1 MEQYIMKNIKVFLT
15 VILVVLILPVL
26 QYSASAEAVEVST
39 YEELVSAVNAA
50 KGETHIVLKDSLA
63 FARKGDEPQIVIP
76 AGSQVVLE
84 TSGEGI
90 VLSHEIGGEMFYV
103 EAGAK
108 LTLKGHQN
116 ARLTLRETVLSE
128 EWSKSCVVAEGSF
141 EANCVD
147 FEGFFAEN
155 GAAVFLNDKEEVLTT
170 EDCVLEYCSLSGNH
184 ALHGG
189 AIYIGTGRKAEI
201 NASSFTSNTA
211 TEEGNDIF
219 VAGTLTYG
227 DNNILSAYGP
237 LNYEIEPDGSFL
249 YAGQIYGT
257 GTFILSERTSV
268 SGVISWSMDSIVPE
282 SVQVVLL
289 ANGAESSTKTVTADN
304 DGYWA
309 FTFDNLPVKD
319 EDSVIQYDI
328 GEYTIPGFRFS
339 KRGEADVGFE
349 LLYVAYSQEA
359 SADTGDI
366 SNGQVTSEGANED
379 LLSVAEDSPDAVS
392 VTKNPTDE
400 KAEIGGQAIFIAKAN
415 NYTKI
420 IWHLVSPDGKEDYR
434 DEEMRS
440 AFSSLELDGLGT
452 ERLKIK
458 VIPLSL
464 NGWKIKA
471 EFSGV
476 GGPAFSEDA
485 VITIEGA
492 DEKKAESVQETGET
506 SEHIVQEKTGE
517 ETLVSETVKTDFSTE
532 TPAITESEAVMVE
545 LKKSPTNEHADLGG
559 NAIFIARADHA
570 QQIIWHILSPDDT
583 VDYEDEQILNAF
595 DGIQIE
601 GLGTEKI
608 KIMNIPVAMNGWK
621 VQAEFI
627 GEANRVLSD
636 KAAILINNFEGVYQ
650 DEPQTG
656 ITEQS
661 EALEETNEH
670 VTAQSVEISP
680 VLVEKADNSDGTTV
694 ETYISQATASDTLQ
708 RTINVVSLW
717 NDSSNAAGKRP
728 AMTIVELYRDE
739 ALYFTAVLNDSNS
752 WMYSFSNLPEG
763 SYKIKEN
770 EIPDYTVSYSVIGE
784 TVTVMH
790 SLTEMDGQQF
800 QNPTS
805 IQSSAS
811 NEYTEPENSAATSS
825 TPVPEVQATEITEPT
840 TMPSPVPEQAVH
852 QQSTEVDERELSGL
866 SSSDRQNSKVML
878 LVGILGGAGL
888 LCAVAAIYLIRK
900 MK

>member
-1 MEQYIMKNIKVFLT
+1 MKNIKVFLT

-26 QYSASAEAVEVST
+26 QYSASAEDVEVST

-50 KGETHIVLKDSLA
+50 KGETHIVLKDSLV
-63 FARKGDEPQIVIP
+63 FARKGEEPQIVIP

-289 ANGAESSTKTVTADN
+289 ANGAETSTKTVTADN
-304 DGYWA
+304 DGYWV

-392 VTKNPTDE
+392 VTKSPTDE

-717 NDSSNAAGKRP
+717 DDGSNAAGKRP

-770 EIPDYTVSYSVIGE
+770 EIPDYTVSYSVTGE

-790 SLTEMDGQQF
+790 SLTEIDGQQF

-805 IQSSAS
+805 IQTSAS
-811 NEYTEPENSAATSS
+811 NEYTEPENYAASSS

-840 TMPSPVPEQAVH
+840 TTPSPVSEQAVH

>member
-1 MEQYIMKNIKVFLT
+1 MKNIKVFLT

-26 QYSASAEAVEVST
+26 QYSASAEDVEVST

-50 KGETHIVLKDSLA
+50 KGETHIVLKDSLV
-63 FARKGDEPQIVIP
+63 FARKGEEPQIVIP

-304 DGYWA
+304 DGYWV

-392 VTKNPTDE
+392 VTKSPTDE

-601 GLGTEKI
+601 GLGTEKM

-717 NDSSNAAGKRP
+717 DDGSNAAGKRP

-770 EIPDYTVSYSVIGE
+770 EIPDYTVSYSVTGE

-790 SLTEMDGQQF
+790 SLTEIDGQQF

-805 IQSSAS
+805 IQTSAS
-811 NEYTEPENSAATSS
+811 NEYTEPENYAASSS

-840 TMPSPVPEQAVH
+840 TTPSHVSEQAVH

>member
-1 MEQYIMKNIKVFLT
+1 M
-15 VILVVLILPVL
+15 
-26 QYSASAEAVEVST
+26 
-39 YEELVSAVNAA
+39 
-50 KGETHIVLKDSLA
+50 
-63 FARKGDEPQIVIP
+63 
-76 AGSQVVLE
+76 
-84 TSGEGI
+84 
-90 VLSHEIGGEMFYV
+90 
-103 EAGAK
+103 
-108 LTLKGHQN
+108 
-116 ARLTLRETVLSE
+116 
-128 EWSKSCVVAEGSF
+128 
-141 EANCVD
+141 
-147 FEGFFAEN
+147 
-155 GAAVFLNDKEEVLTT
+155 FLNDKEEVLTT

-289 ANGAESSTKTVTADN
+289 ANGAETSTKTVTADN
-304 DGYWA
+304 DGYWV

-392 VTKNPTDE
+392 VTKSPTDE

-601 GLGTEKI
+601 GLGTEKM

-717 NDSSNAAGKRP
+717 DDGSNAAGKRP

-770 EIPDYTVSYSVIGE
+770 EIPDYTVSYSVTGE

-790 SLTEMDGQQF
+790 SLTEIDGQQF

-805 IQSSAS
+805 IQTSAS
-811 NEYTEPENSAATSS
+811 NEYTEPENYAASSS

-840 TMPSPVPEQAVH
+840 TTPSHVSEQAVH

-878 LVGILGGAGL
+878 LVGILGGAGF

>member
-1 MEQYIMKNIKVFLT
+1 MKNIKVFLT

-26 QYSASAEAVEVST
+26 QYSASAEDVEVST

-50 KGETHIVLKDSLA
+50 KGETHIVLKDSLV
-63 FARKGDEPQIVIP
+63 FARKGEEPQIVIP

-289 ANGAESSTKTVTADN
+289 ANGAETSTKTVTADN
-304 DGYWA
+304 DGYWV

-392 VTKNPTDE
+392 VTKSPTDE

-717 NDSSNAAGKRP
+717 DDGSNAAGKRP

-770 EIPDYTVSYSVIGE
+770 EIPDYTVSYSVTGE

-790 SLTEMDGQQF
+790 SLTEIDGQQF

-805 IQSSAS
+805 IQTSAS
-811 NEYTEPENSAATSS
+811 NEYTEPENYAASSS

-840 TMPSPVPEQAVH
+840 TTPSHVSEQAVH

-878 LVGILGGAGL
+878 LVGILGGAGF

>member
-1 MEQYIMKNIKVFLT
+1 MKNIKVFLT

-26 QYSASAEAVEVST
+26 QYSASAEDVEVST

-50 KGETHIVLKDSLA
+50 KGETHIVLKDSLV
-63 FARKGDEPQIVIP
+63 FARKGEEPQIVIP

-289 ANGAESSTKTVTADN
+289 ANGAETSTKTVTADN
-304 DGYWA
+304 DGYWV

-392 VTKNPTDE
+392 VTKSPTDE

-661 EALEETNEH
+661 KALEETNEH

-717 NDSSNAAGKRP
+717 DDGSNAAGKRP

-770 EIPDYTVSYSVIGE
+770 EIPDYTVSYSVTGE

-790 SLTEMDGQQF
+790 SLTEIDGQQF

-805 IQSSAS
+805 IQTSAS
-811 NEYTEPENSAATSS
+811 NEYTEPENYAASSS

-840 TMPSPVPEQAVH
+840 TTPSHVSEQAVH

-878 LVGILGGAGL
+878 LVGILGGAGF

>member
-1 MEQYIMKNIKVFLT
+1 MKNIKVFLT

-26 QYSASAEAVEVST
+26 QYSASAEDVEVST

-50 KGETHIVLKDSLA
+50 KGETHIVLKDSLV
-63 FARKGDEPQIVIP
+63 FARKGEEPQIVIP

-289 ANGAESSTKTVTADN
+289 ANGAETSTKTITADN
-304 DGYWA
+304 DGYWV

-392 VTKNPTDE
+392 VTKSPTDE

-717 NDSSNAAGKRP
+717 DDGSNAAGKRP

-770 EIPDYTVSYSVIGE
+770 EIPDYTVSYSVTGE

-790 SLTEMDGQQF
+790 SLTEIDGQQF

-805 IQSSAS
+805 IQTSAS
-811 NEYTEPENSAATSS
+811 NEYTEPENYAASSS

-840 TMPSPVPEQAVH
+840 TTPSPVSEQAVH

-878 LVGILGGAGL
+878 LVGILGGAGF

>member
-1 MEQYIMKNIKVFLT
+1 MKNIKVFLT

-26 QYSASAEAVEVST
+26 QYSASAEDVEVST

-50 KGETHIVLKDSLA
+50 KGETHIVLKDSLV
-63 FARKGDEPQIVIP
+63 FARKGEEPQIVIP

-289 ANGAESSTKTVTADN
+289 ANGAETSTKTVTADN
-304 DGYWA
+304 DGYWV

-392 VTKNPTDE
+392 VTKSPTDE

-717 NDSSNAAGKRP
+717 DDGSNAAGKRP

-770 EIPDYTVSYSVIGE
+770 EIPDYTVSYSVTGE

-790 SLTEMDGQQF
+790 SLTEIDGQQF

-805 IQSSAS
+805 IQTSAS
-811 NEYTEPENSAATSS
+811 NEYTEPENYAASSS

-840 TMPSPVPEQAVH
+840 TTPSPVSEQAVH

-878 LVGILGGAGL
+878 LVGILGGAGF

>member
-1 MEQYIMKNIKVFLT
+1 MY
-15 VILVVLILPVL
+15 
-26 QYSASAEAVEVST
+26 ST
-39 YEELVSAVNAA
+39 YRCNDVN
-50 KGETHIVLKDSLA
+50 KCIVL
-63 FARKGDEPQIVIP
+63 FFFYGH
-76 AGSQVVLE
+76 GSE
-84 TSGEGI
+84 W
-90 VLSHEIGGEMFYV
+90 LSQ
-103 EAGAK
+103 A
-108 LTLKGHQN
+108 Q
-116 ARLTLRETVLSE
+116 
-128 EWSKSCVVAEGSF
+128 
-141 EANCVD
+141 
-147 FEGFFAEN
+147 
-155 GAAVFLNDKEEVLTT
+155 
-170 EDCVLEYCSLSGNH
+170 
-184 ALHGG
+184 
-189 AIYIGTGRKAEI
+189 
-201 NASSFTSNTA
+201 FT
-211 TEEGNDIF
+211 I
-219 VAGTLTYG
+219 
-227 DNNILSAYGP
+227 
-237 LNYEIEPDGSFL
+237 
-249 YAGQIYGT
+249 
-257 GTFILSERTSV
+257 
-268 SGVISWSMDSIVPE
+268 
-282 SVQVVLL
+282 
-289 ANGAESSTKTVTADN
+289 
-304 DGYWA
+304 

-392 VTKNPTDE
+392 VTKSPTDE

-517 ETLVSETVKTDFSTE
+517 ETLVSETVKTDFSRE

-717 NDSSNAAGKRP
+717 DDGSNAAGKRP

-770 EIPDYTVSYSVIGE
+770 EIPDYTVSYSVTGE

-790 SLTEMDGQQF
+790 SLTEIDGQQF

-805 IQSSAS
+805 IQTSAS
-811 NEYTEPENSAATSS
+811 NEYTEPENYAASSS

-840 TMPSPVPEQAVH
+840 TTPSPVSEQAVH

>member
-1 MEQYIMKNIKVFLT
+1 MKSIKVFLAA
-15 VILVVLILPVL
+15 ILLVLILPVI
-26 QYSASAEAVEVST
+26 QYSASAEDVEVST
-39 YEELVSAVNAA
+39 YEELASAVNAA
-50 KGETHIVLKDSLA
+50 RGETHIVLKNSLS
-63 FARKGDEPQIVIP
+63 FARKDDEPQIVIP

-84 TSGEGI
+84 ASGDGI

-108 LTLKGHQN
+108 LTLNGRQN

-141 EANCVD
+141 ETNYVD

-155 GAAVFLNDKEEVLTT
+155 GAAVRLNDKEGESAA
-170 EDCVLEYCSLSGNH
+170 EDCVLENCSFSGNH

-189 AIYIGTGRKAEI
+189 AIYIGAGRKAEI

-211 TEEGNDIF
+211 AEKGNDIY
-219 VAGTLTYG
+219 VAGTLVFG

-237 LNYEIEPDGSFL
+237 LNYETEPDGSFL
-249 YAGQIYGT
+249 YAGQIYGN

-282 SVQVVLL
+282 SVQVLLL
-289 ANGAESSTKTVTADN
+289 ANGIEYSTQTVTADI
-304 DGYWA
+304 DGYWV

-359 SADTGDI
+359 FTDTGDLSDGQMI
-366 SNGQVTSEGANED
+366 SEIENED
-379 LLSVAEDSPDAVS
+379 LLSVQEDNPNAVS

-400 KAEIGGQAIFIAKAN
+400 KAEIGGQVIFIAKAT
-415 NYTKI
+415 NYTEI
-420 IWHLVSPDGKEDYR
+420 IWHLISPDGKEDYR
-434 DEEMRS
+434 DEEMCS

-471 EFSGV
+471 EFSGI
-476 GGPAFSEDA
+476 GGPVFSEDA
-485 VITIEGA
+485 VIRIEGA
-492 DEKKAESVQETGET
+492 EEKKDESAQETVET
-506 SEHIVQEKTGE
+506 SEHIVQEKPE
-517 ETLVSETVKTDFSTE
+517 EDTFISETVETDYSTE
-532 TPAITESEAVMVE
+532 IPVTTESEAVMVE

-608 KIMNIPVAMNGWK
+608 KIINIPVAMNGWK

-636 KAAILINNFEGVYQ
+636 KASILINNFEGVYQ
-650 DEPQTG
+650 DELQTG

-661 EALEETNEH
+661 ETFEETNESD
-670 VTAQSVEISP
+670 TTQNAEISP
-680 VLVEKADNSDGTTV
+680 VLVEKPDNSDGTIA
-694 ETYISQATASDTLQ
+694 ETYISQTTVSDALQ
-708 RTINVVSLW
+708 RTITVVSLW

-770 EIPDYTVSYSVIGE
+770 EIPDYTVSYSVSGE

-790 SLTEMDGQQF
+790 SLTAIDGQQF
-800 QNPTS
+800 PIPPS
-805 IQSSAS
+805 IQPSDS
-811 NEYTEPENSAATSS
+811 NDSTEPENYPSALF
-825 TPVPEVQATEITEPT
+825 TPLPAVQTTEITEPT
-840 TMPSPVPEQAVH
+840 TTPSPAAVPEQTVQ
-852 QQSTEVDERELSGL
+852 QQSNEADETESSGL
-866 SSSDRQNSKVML
+866 SSTDRQNTKVML
-878 LVGILGGAGL
+878 LVGMLGGAGL
-888 LCAVAAIYLIRK
+888 LCAAAAIYLIRK

>member
-1 MEQYIMKNIKVFLT
+1 MKNIKVFLT

-26 QYSASAEAVEVST
+26 QYSASAEDVEVST

-50 KGETHIVLKDSLA
+50 KGETHIVLKDSLV
-63 FARKGDEPQIVIP
+63 FARKGEEPQIVIP

-304 DGYWA
+304 DGYWV

-392 VTKNPTDE
+392 VTKSPTDE

-670 VTAQSVEISP
+670 VTAQSVKISP

-717 NDSSNAAGKRP
+717 DDGSNAAGKRP

-770 EIPDYTVSYSVIGE
+770 EIPDYTVSYSVTGE

-790 SLTEMDGQQF
+790 SLTEIDGQQF

-805 IQSSAS
+805 IQTSAS
-811 NEYTEPENSAATSS
+811 NEYTEPENYAASSS

-840 TMPSPVPEQAVH
+840 TTPSHVSEQAVH

>member
-1 MEQYIMKNIKVFLT
+1 MKNIKVFLT

>member
-1 MEQYIMKNIKVFLT
+1 MKNIKVFLT

-26 QYSASAEAVEVST
+26 QYSASAEDVEVST

-50 KGETHIVLKDSLA
+50 KGETHIVLKDSLV
-63 FARKGDEPQIVIP
+63 FARKGEEPQIVIP

-289 ANGAESSTKTVTADN
+289 ANGAETSTKTVTADN
-304 DGYWA
+304 DGYWV

-392 VTKNPTDE
+392 VTKSPTDE

-601 GLGTEKI
+601 GLGTEKM

-717 NDSSNAAGKRP
+717 DDGSNAAGKRP

-770 EIPDYTVSYSVIGE
+770 EIPDYTVSYSVTGE

-790 SLTEMDGQQF
+790 SLTEIDGQQF

-805 IQSSAS
+805 IQTSAS
-811 NEYTEPENSAATSS
+811 NEYTEPENYAASSS

-840 TMPSPVPEQAVH
+840 TTPSHVSEQAVH

-878 LVGILGGAGL
+878 LVGILGGAGF

>member
-1 MEQYIMKNIKVFLT
+1 MKNIKVFLT

-26 QYSASAEAVEVST
+26 QYSASAEDVEVST

-50 KGETHIVLKDSLA
+50 KGETHIVLKDSLV
-63 FARKGDEPQIVIP
+63 FARKGEEPQIVIP

-289 ANGAESSTKTVTADN
+289 ANGAETSTKTVTADN
-304 DGYWA
+304 DGYWV

-392 VTKNPTDE
+392 VTKSPTDE

-670 VTAQSVEISP
+670 ITAQSVEISP
-680 VLVEKADNSDGTTV
+680 VLVEKTDNSDGTTV
-694 ETYISQATASDTLQ
+694 ETYVSQATDSDTLQ

-717 NDSSNAAGKRP
+717 DDGSNAAGKRP

-770 EIPDYTVSYSVIGE
+770 EIPDYTVSYSVTGE

-790 SLTEMDGQQF
+790 SLTEIDGQQF

-805 IQSSAS
+805 IQTSAS
-811 NEYTEPENSAATSS
+811 NEYTEPENYAASSS

-840 TMPSPVPEQAVH
+840 TTPSPVSEQAVH

>member
-1 MEQYIMKNIKVFLT
+1 MKNIKVFLT

-26 QYSASAEAVEVST
+26 QYSASAEDVEVST

-50 KGETHIVLKDSLA
+50 KGETHIVLKDSLV
-63 FARKGDEPQIVIP
+63 FARKGEEPQIVIP

-189 AIYIGTGRKAEI
+189 AIFIGTGRKAEI

-304 DGYWA
+304 DGYWV

-392 VTKNPTDE
+392 VTKSPTDE

-492 DEKKAESVQETGET
+492 DEKKAERVQETGET

-532 TPAITESEAVMVE
+532 THAITESEAVMVE

>member
-1 MEQYIMKNIKVFLT
+1 MKNIKVFLT

-26 QYSASAEAVEVST
+26 QYSASAEDVEVST

-50 KGETHIVLKDSLA
+50 KGETHIVLKDSLV
-63 FARKGDEPQIVIP
+63 FARKGEEPQIVIP

-289 ANGAESSTKTVTADN
+289 ANGAETSTKTITADN
-304 DGYWA
+304 DGYWV

-392 VTKNPTDE
+392 VTKSPTDE

-608 KIMNIPVAMNGWK
+608 KIMNVPVAMNGWK

-717 NDSSNAAGKRP
+717 DDGSNAAGKRP

-770 EIPDYTVSYSVIGE
+770 EIPDYTVSYSVTGE

-790 SLTEMDGQQF
+790 SLTEIDGQQF

-805 IQSSAS
+805 IQTSAS
-811 NEYTEPENSAATSS
+811 NEYTEPENYAASSS

-840 TMPSPVPEQAVH
+840 TTPSPVSEQAVH

-878 LVGILGGAGL
+878 LVGILGGAGF

>member
-1 MEQYIMKNIKVFLT
+1 MKNIKVFLT

-26 QYSASAEAVEVST
+26 QYSASAEDVEVST

-50 KGETHIVLKDSLA
+50 KGETHIVLKDSLV
-63 FARKGDEPQIVIP
+63 FARKGEEPQIVIP

-289 ANGAESSTKTVTADN
+289 ANGAETSTKTVTADN
-304 DGYWA
+304 DGYWV

-392 VTKNPTDE
+392 VTKSPTDE
-400 KAEIGGQAIFIAKAN
+400 KAEIGGQAVFIAKAN

-517 ETLVSETVKTDFSTE
+517 ETLVSETVKTDFSRE

-717 NDSSNAAGKRP
+717 DDGSNAAGKRP

-770 EIPDYTVSYSVIGE
+770 EIPDYTVSYSVTGE

-790 SLTEMDGQQF
+790 SLTEIDGQQF

-805 IQSSAS
+805 IQTSAS
-811 NEYTEPENSAATSS
+811 NEYTEPENYAASSS

>member
-1 MEQYIMKNIKVFLT
+1 MKNIKVFLT

-26 QYSASAEAVEVST
+26 QYSASAEDVEVST

-50 KGETHIVLKDSLA
+50 KGETHIVLKDSLV
-63 FARKGDEPQIVIP
+63 FARKGEEPQIVIP

-289 ANGAESSTKTVTADN
+289 ANGAETSTKTVTADN
-304 DGYWA
+304 DGYWV

-392 VTKNPTDE
+392 VTKSPTDE
-400 KAEIGGQAIFIAKAN
+400 KAEIGGQAVFIAKAN

-517 ETLVSETVKTDFSTE
+517 ETLVSETVKTDFSRE

-717 NDSSNAAGKRP
+717 DDGSNAAGKRP

-770 EIPDYTVSYSVIGE
+770 EIPDYTVSYSVTGE

-790 SLTEMDGQQF
+790 SLTEIDGQQF

-805 IQSSAS
+805 IQTSAS
-811 NEYTEPENSAATSS
+811 NEYTEPENYAASSS

-840 TMPSPVPEQAVH
+840 TTPSPVSEQAVH

>member
-1 MEQYIMKNIKVFLT
+1 MKNIKVFLT

-26 QYSASAEAVEVST
+26 QYSASAEDVEVST

-50 KGETHIVLKDSLA
+50 KGETHIVLKDSLV
-63 FARKGDEPQIVIP
+63 FARKGEEPQIVIP

-170 EDCVLEYCSLSGNH
+170 EDCELEYCSLSGNH

-304 DGYWA
+304 DGYWV

-392 VTKNPTDE
+392 VTKSPTDE

-601 GLGTEKI
+601 GLGTEKM

-717 NDSSNAAGKRP
+717 DDGSNAAGKRP

-770 EIPDYTVSYSVIGE
+770 EIPDYTVSYSVTGE

-790 SLTEMDGQQF
+790 SLTEIDGQQF

-805 IQSSAS
+805 IQTSAS
-811 NEYTEPENSAATSS
+811 NEYTEPENYAASSS

-840 TMPSPVPEQAVH
+840 TTPSHVSEQAVH

-878 LVGILGGAGL
+878 LVGILGGAGF

>member
-1 MEQYIMKNIKVFLT
+1 MKNIKVFLT

-26 QYSASAEAVEVST
+26 QYSASAEDVEVST

-50 KGETHIVLKDSLA
+50 KGETHIVLKDSLV
-63 FARKGDEPQIVIP
+63 FARKGEEPQIVIP

-304 DGYWA
+304 DGYWV

>member
-1 MEQYIMKNIKVFLT
+1 MKNIKVFLT

-26 QYSASAEAVEVST
+26 QYSASAEDVEVST

-50 KGETHIVLKDSLA
+50 KGETHIVLKDSLV
-63 FARKGDEPQIVIP
+63 FARKGEEPQIVIP

-289 ANGAESSTKTVTADN
+289 ANGAETSTKTVTADN
-304 DGYWA
+304 DGYWV

-392 VTKNPTDE
+392 VTKSPTDE
-400 KAEIGGQAIFIAKAN
+400 KAEIGGQAVFIAKAN

-717 NDSSNAAGKRP
+717 DDGSNAAGKRP

-770 EIPDYTVSYSVIGE
+770 EIPDYTVSYSVTGE

-790 SLTEMDGQQF
+790 SLTEIDGQQF

-805 IQSSAS
+805 IQTSAS
-811 NEYTEPENSAATSS
+811 NEYTEPENYAASSS

-840 TMPSPVPEQAVH
+840 TTPSHVSEQAVH

>member
-1 MEQYIMKNIKVFLT
+1 MKNIKVFLT

-26 QYSASAEAVEVST
+26 QYSASAEDVEVST

-50 KGETHIVLKDSLA
+50 KGETHIVLKDSLV
-63 FARKGDEPQIVIP
+63 FARKGEEPQIVIP

-289 ANGAESSTKTVTADN
+289 ANGAETSTKTVTADN
-304 DGYWA
+304 DGYWV

-392 VTKNPTDE
+392 VTKSPTDE

-601 GLGTEKI
+601 GLGTEKM

-717 NDSSNAAGKRP
+717 DDGSNAAGKRP

-770 EIPDYTVSYSVIGE
+770 EIPDYTVSYSVTGE

-790 SLTEMDGQQF
+790 SLTEIDGQQF

-805 IQSSAS
+805 IQTSAS
-811 NEYTEPENSAATSS
+811 NEYTEPENYAASSS

-840 TMPSPVPEQAVH
+840 TTPSPVSEQAVH

-878 LVGILGGAGL
+878 LVGILGGAGF

>member
-1 MEQYIMKNIKVFLT
+1 MKNIKVFLT

-26 QYSASAEAVEVST
+26 QYSASAEDVEVST

-50 KGETHIVLKDSLA
+50 KGETHIVLKDSLV
-63 FARKGDEPQIVIP
+63 FARKGEEPQIVIP

-289 ANGAESSTKTVTADN
+289 ANGAETSTKTVTADN
-304 DGYWA
+304 DGYWV

-392 VTKNPTDE
+392 VTKSPTDE

-670 VTAQSVEISP
+670 VTAQSVKISP

-717 NDSSNAAGKRP
+717 DDGSNAAGKRP

-770 EIPDYTVSYSVIGE
+770 EIPDYTVSYSVTGE

-790 SLTEMDGQQF
+790 SLTEIDGQQF

-805 IQSSAS
+805 IQTSAS
-811 NEYTEPENSAATSS
+811 NEYTEPENYAASSS

-840 TMPSPVPEQAVH
+840 TTPSPVSEQAVH